1 MRAVCRLLAAAV
13 ASAAV
18 AGTAFPQTVDGRG
31 RLRAAEDARRHV
43 GGAGRARPA
52 GQAATV
58 TYRVASGGSVVEE
71 TLFPGT
77 PHEMISMYHLVDGE
91 LVLTHYCAMANQPR
105 MRLDR
110 KASTPDRLVFA
121 FDGGTNFDPAKDTH
135 VHSGV
140 LEWKGETL
148 HSTGR
153 STRAARKQA
162 RTSSCSPQEVAVLYI
177 PGGRCRCQSV
187 ISWYAAATATSV
199 SSENARPSSCS
210 DVGSRSLPKPI
221 GTATAGR
228 PARLPAGMVAGGR
241 APRVRPPAR
250 GACPARGRR
259 SRGRS
264 AGRAACA
271 WGRRARRSARAA
283 RRAARAWRR
292 GTASRRRSRPRASS
306 SWRSRPRGRPRRA
319 AASPSRS
326 R

>member
-1 MRAVCRLLAAAV
+1 MTRGRVLPLLFRVSAFVLLAWTPVGRVLAEPGAPVDGKAAFERLK
-13 ASAAV
+13 SL
-18 AGTAFPQTVDGRG
+18 AGTWEGQ
-31 RLRAAEDARRHV
+31 
-43 GGAGRARPA
+43 AGHGQP

-77 PHEMISMYHLVDGE
+77 PHEMISMYHVVDGE

-140 LEWKGETL
+140 VEWKGRP
-148 HSTGR
+148 ST
-153 STRAARKQA
+153 TRGPCTQGARKRA
-162 RTSSCSPQEVAVLYI
+162 RTSSSSPAGSSRSLYT

-187 ISWYAAATATSV
+187 ISWYAAARATSV
-199 SSENARPSSCS
+199 SSEKARPSSCS

-241 APRVRPPAR
+241 TAPGAGAGAEGVPGVGASKSRPIGGASRVRV
-250 GACPARGRR
+250 GAT
-259 SRGRS
+259 S
-264 AGRAACA
+264 A
-271 WGRRARRSARAA
+271 S
-283 RRAARAWRR
+283 
-292 GTASRRRSRPRASS
+292 
-306 SWRSRPRGRPRRA
+306 
-319 AASPSRS
+319 
-326 R
+326 